1 MAMERGR
8 IPQPLKAELGR
19 TPLIRKLA
27 SSLDVRLITVI
38 APSGYGKT
46 TLVAQYCRNSGR
58 KTCWVDLSENDL
70 DARRLESRLSE
81 LLEPVLGKSLE
92 SSIAPER
99 RSVAVALLEL
109 ARDLNRQSEN
119 IDLVFDNT
127 DVLTG
132 ETASA
137 IGGFVEALA
146 EGHRVFLLG
155 HTAEHLRIARLVAR
169 GETLDLTSRELSFAQ
184 EETNLYLQSREFEG
198 NAELVQQSLDGWP
211 AGVAL
216 TASGARLGLQPR
228 QLIFDL
234 LSQLSPEVQ
243 GALPLIGPLR
253 YLNQARAERL
263 GVTLGLG
270 WIEALRR
277 IGLPVTPLGS
287 GNYLLHDVFAEA
299 LSSLLAQN
307 PERFK
312 TQHRLA
318 AALALEDK
326 DDISALLHL
335 TRVEDWEAV
344 LELAIPISHQGLAR
358 RDHQLVRTALE
369 GIPTEQLPERQRAAL
384 ARTWLSSHEAAKAQA
399 LLDLLRSSES
409 QDAFV
414 MATLALAEGR
424 KGNTVGQLEL
434 SDRGLGY
441 ATTNSEIWELLRL
454 KANALLILERYD
466 EAAALAE
473 RLVTETA
480 ACDDSVELAAGL
492 NVLQRIQR
500 LMGQRDASEQ
510 TLRRALGL
518 YATLDKP
525 LVTLGMRCDLA
536 DFYRLRGATTEAFA
550 ILTTALEIAKLGSSN
565 LTAVVHESIADLHAW
580 HHDHANALSCLDSAL
595 ELATSSGMRVLS
607 ARIRLKRAESL
618 TALGGLLE
626 AEMELDALR
635 DESERT
641 GGRLWQAWLL
651 VAGIV
656 GFAKRNFTE
665 SHQFLASMSAPFAD
679 STHAPRRLA
688 LLCALDLSSHKLE
701 EKSVQNLRQSLL
713 EFGNTEVLQVDAH
726 LTHALLEHLDQGQTP
741 PKDSSVKTNESMPL
755 PVQCLQLDC
764 FGEVKLFYQGKE
776 LLMPFAKCTE
786 LFVWLAWHNQ
796 GNKDTIINAL
806 WDGSRE
812 SRHHEYFRVAVRR
825 LRQALSDQCKLEFN
839 PIPFE
844 RGIYQLHPL
853 ITVSDDALSLVK
865 AAQENDWETAWNM
878 VSNGSSVFM
887 ASFEGAWLED
897 IRDQC
902 QALAFEA
909 TLKAADRFQNDNPEA
924 ARQAMIRALEIEPLS
939 SSVHERLIR
948 LYVQT
953 RDHAA
958 ATAAFERYA
967 QVLRRE
973 FGSQPPEAFRNWVQS
988 SISQEFPSH

>member
-19 TPLIRKLA
+19 APLIRKLA
-27 SSLDVRLITVI
+27 SSLDLRLITVI

-70 DARRLESRLSE
+70 DGRRLESRLIE
-81 LLEPVLGKSLE
+81 ILEPVLGKHLE
-92 SSIAPER
+92 SSIALGQ

-155 HTAEHLRIARLVAR
+155 HAAEHLCIARLVAR
-169 GETLDLTSRELSFAQ
+169 GETLDLTARELSFAQ

-198 NAELVQQSLDGWP
+198 NTELVQQSLDGWP

-216 TASGARLGLQPR
+216 TASGARLGLQPQ

-243 GALPLIGPLR
+243 HVLPMIGPLR

-263 GVTLGLG
+263 GVTLEPG

-287 GNYLLHDVFAEA
+287 GNYLLHDVFADA

-326 DDISALLHL
+326 DNISALLHL
-335 TRVEDWEAV
+335 THVEDWEAV

-358 RDHQLVRTALE
+358 HDHQLVRISLE

-384 ARTWLSSHEAAKAQA
+384 ARTWLSSGEAAKAQR
-399 LLDLLRSSES
+399 LLDLLSSES
-409 QDAFV
+409 HDAFV

-424 KGNTVGQLEL
+424 KGNAVGQLEL
-434 SDRGLGY
+434 SDRGLVY
-441 ATTNSEIWELLRL
+441 ATTNSETWELSRL

-473 RLVTETA
+473 RLITETA

-518 YATLDKP
+518 YAKLDKP

-550 ILTTALEIAKLGSSN
+550 ILTTALEIARLGSSN

-580 HHDHANALSCLDSAL
+580 HHDHVNALSCLDSAL
-595 ELATSSGMRVLS
+595 EIATSSGMRVLS

-626 AEMELDALR
+626 AEMELDALG
-635 DESERT
+635 DECERS

-656 GFAKRNFTE
+656 GFAKRNFSE
-665 SHQFLASMSAPFAD
+665 SHRFLASMAGPFAD

-688 LLCALDLSSHKLE
+688 LLCALDLNSGKLE
-701 EKSVQNLRQSLL
+701 GKSVQSLRQSLL
-713 EFGNTEVLQVDAH
+713 EFGNSEVLQVDAH
-726 LTHALLEHLDQGQTP
+726 LTRSLLEHLNQGQTP
-741 PKDSSVKTNESMPL
+741 PKDGPAKMESMPL
-755 PVQCLQLDC
+755 PVQRLQLDC
-764 FGEVKLFYQGKE
+764 FGEVKLYYQGKE

-812 SRHHEYFRVAVRR
+812 TRHHEYFRVAVRR

-853 ITVSDDALSLVK
+853 ITVSNDALSLVN
-865 AAQENDWETAWNM
+865 AAQGNDWEAAWNII
-878 VSNGSSVFM
+878 SKGSSLFM

-902 QALAFEA
+902 QTFAFEA
-909 TLKAADRFQNDNPEA
+909 TLKAADCFQNDKPEA
-924 ARQAMIRALEIEPLS
+924 ARQAMVRALEIEPLS
-939 SSVHERLIR
+939 SSAHERLIR
-948 LYVQT
+948 LCVQT
-953 RDHAA
+953 RDYAA
-958 ATAAFERYA
+958 ASAAFERYA

-988 SISQEFPSH
+988 SISQEFPSR